1 MESCILLAHVG
12 YLVLMMLLQ
21 VIGGWLASGGSHIP
35 VFYQIGQSY
44 SLLQNPNVTGLF
56 DQSSTF

>member
-1 MESCILLAHVG
+1 MRLGMESCILLFHVG

-21 VIGGWLASGGSHIP
+21 AIGGWLASGGSHTQ

-44 SLLQNPNVTGLF
+44 SLSPPKPQCHRPL
-56 DQSSTF
+56 